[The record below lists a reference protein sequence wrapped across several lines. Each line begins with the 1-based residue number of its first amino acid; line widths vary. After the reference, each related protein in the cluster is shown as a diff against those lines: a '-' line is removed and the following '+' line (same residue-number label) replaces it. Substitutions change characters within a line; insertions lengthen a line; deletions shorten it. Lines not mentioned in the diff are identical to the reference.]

1 MSMIEVRNEMDGED
15 ECKHELDEHIA
26 ELTSLQLKHY
36 LINMEDVRNCPNQ
49 TCDYSGFMD
58 VDIRTQ

>member
-1 MSMIEVRNEMDGED
+1 MIETRNNLDEED
-15 ECKHELDEHIA
+15 ECKLELDEHIDD
-26 ELTSLQLKHY
+26 LTSLQLKHY

-49 TCDYSGFMD
+49 SCDYSGFMN